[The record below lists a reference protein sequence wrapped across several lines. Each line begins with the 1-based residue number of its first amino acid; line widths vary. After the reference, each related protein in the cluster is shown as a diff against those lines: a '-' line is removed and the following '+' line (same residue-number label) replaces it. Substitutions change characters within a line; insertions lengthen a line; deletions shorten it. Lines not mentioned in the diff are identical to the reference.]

1 MSPRQT
7 SKKSKNNRKN
17 SNANLK
23 KKVVS
28 PTESNENITVNPVQS
43 NSIENSRSSNNKK
56 SQPVENK
63 NTPPAENKTSQPI
76 ENIMAPPVDILTQ
89 MNGIT
94 PSTLDTKPVVYEIT
108 TTYKTELIECTV
120 DPDTG
125 DIIEVITE
133 IYVTDA
139 MNLKKPEQKVTEP
152 LQGSAESVSNSVPP
166 VQDLDLDEIL
176 KQLNMGTEI
185 CKELLK

>member
-1 MSPRQT
+1 L
-7 SKKSKNNRKN
+7 N
-17 SNANLK
+17 
-23 KKVVS
+23 
-28 PTESNENITVNPVQS
+28 
-43 NSIENSRSSNNKK
+43 
-56 SQPVENK
+56 
-63 NTPPAENKTSQPI
+63 QPI
-76 ENIMAPPVDILTQ
+76 ENILNQPIENILNPPVDILTQ

-94 PSTLDTKPVVYEIT
+94 TSTLDTTPASYEIT

-152 LQGSAESVSNSVPP
+152 LQNSNEPVSNPAAP